1 MGFIFIIIAYPLYFI
16 VIASF
21 SDPNLVNT
29 GKVLFIPKGL
39 MLDGYKRIFKMPRI
53 WQGYSNTVYYSAVGC
68 LISVS
73 CTVSGGYAMA
83 QETLPGK
90 NLFVAMFAFS
100 MFFSGGLI
108 PSYLLVKNLGMLDSV
123 WAMTLPGAV
132 SIWNLIIA
140 RTYFKSNVPDELS
153 DAAKI
158 DGCGQ
163 LNFFFRI
170 ALPITK
176 ALTAIMLLFYLVGY
190 WNEFFKGIV
199 YLRSRDKQ
207 PLQFI
212 LRDILIIGSSSE
224 MTSDIRDRIL
234 QQKTAELVKYGV
246 IIVSTMPLIIVYP
259 FVQKFFIQGVLI
271 GSIKG

>member
-1 MGFIFIIIAYPLYFI
+1 
-16 VIASF
+16 
-21 SDPNLVNT
+21 
-29 GKVLFIPKGL
+29 
-39 MLDGYKRIFKMPRI
+39 
-53 WQGYSNTVYYSAVGC
+53 
-68 LISVS
+68 
-73 CTVSGGYAMA
+73 
-83 QETLPGK
+83 
-90 NLFVAMFAFS
+90 
-100 MFFSGGLI
+100 
-108 PSYLLVKNLGMLDSV
+108 
-123 WAMTLPGAV
+123 
-132 SIWNLIIA
+132 
-140 RTYFKSNVPDELS
+140 
-153 DAAKI
+153 
-158 DGCGQ
+158 
-163 LNFFFRI
+163 
-170 ALPITK
+170 
-176 ALTAIMLLFYLVGY
+176 MLLFYLVGY